1 MTEGGAVLAALAA
14 AALLLAPDRRWL
26 LAGLALAGAA
36 LAALVIGEGPV
47 GRFDSLPGGAAGVAV
62 IGGAM
67 VVLGA
72 AAALLVRWPGAVAPL
87 LLVAAPLRLPLEA
100 SAGNALLLGFAGTGG
115 LGRLYPFYAVLAAAA
130 LALTW
135 RLLRGE
141 RPVRLPRELSVPAAA
156 LVALVALSLLW
167 SRDPS
172 AGADQLIFFWLPFT
186 VLVPVVACSPISGRA
201 LATTLVGVAAA
212 FAAFGLWQAATE
224 DLLFFT
230 VALERANELGPFRV
244 TSAFQDPNH
253 FGRFLVLAIA
263 VVLVA
268 AWTRAIAA
276 PAAVALSALLG
287 AALYFTYSQS
297 SMVALVVVA
306 LGIALLAGD
315 RPARRIAAG
324 AGAALVVA
332 GAVGLALTISRGD
345 VESVTSDRSTLV
357 ADTGG
362 VFVRHPVAGV
372 GVGAQPRATREEAA
386 PRTPT
391 IQNASHTT
399 PLTVAAELG
408 LLGLAAFAALLVG
421 SGLVLARLGRTD
433 LALALGLAAVLL
445 ALLVH
450 SLFYGGL
457 FENPL
462 TFGALGAAAG
472 ALAASTDR
480 GRARS
485 ATRPAPPGAV
495 P

>member
-1 MTEGGAVLAALAA
+1 MTEAGAVLAALAA
-14 AALLLAPDRRWL
+14 ATVLLAPDRRWL
-26 LAGLALAGAA
+26 LAGLGAVGVA
-36 LAALVIGEGPV
+36 LAALVLGEGPL
-47 GRFDSLPGGAAGVAV
+47 GRLDSLPGGAAGAALV
-62 IGGAM
+62 GGA
-67 VVLGA
+67 VVALGA
-72 AAALLVRWPGAVAPL
+72 AAALLVRWPVTVAPL

-115 LGRLYPFYAVLAAAA
+115 LGRLYPFYAVLAAASLA
-130 LALTW
+130 LAW
-135 RLLRGE
+135 SLLRGG
-141 RPVRLPRELSVPAAA
+141 RFVPLPRELSAPAAA
-156 LVALVALSLLW
+156 LVALTALSLLW

-172 AGADQLIFFWLPFT
+172 EGADQLIFFWLPFT
-186 VLVPVVACSPISGRA
+186 VLVPVVACSRISGRA
-201 LATTLVGVAAA
+201 LAATLLALAAA
-212 FAAFGLWQAATE
+212 FAAFGIWQAATQ

-244 TSAFQDPNH
+244 TSVFQDPNH
-253 FGRFLVLAIA
+253 LGRFLVLGIA
-263 VVLVA
+263 VVLVV
-268 AWTRAIAA
+268 AWTRGIGAWVAA
-276 PAAVALSALLG
+276 ALSALLG
-287 AALYFTYSQS
+287 AGLYVTYSQS

-306 LGIALLAGD
+306 LAIAIAAGD
-315 RPARRIAAG
+315 RPARRVAAG
-324 AGAALVVA
+324 VGATLVVA
-332 GAVGLALTISRGD
+332 AAVGLALALSGGS

-408 LLGLAAFAALLVG
+408 ILGVVAFAALVVG
-421 SGLVLARLGRTD
+421 AGRVLARLARED
-433 LALALGLAAVLL
+433 LALGLGLAAVLL

-472 ALAASTDR
+472 ALGAR
-480 GRARS
+480 GDRS
-485 ATRPAPPGAV
+485 AGASGARPAPPGAV